1 MRKPGLCFAVAS
13 IGTWFGKSAAA
24 SGCCTSERSKFL
36 PSCRRYRR
44 RLAGRLQLERKG
56 GKNEA
61 RICRN
66 TAPRYEFP
74 GTAGGQGGG
83 HARLWGQSRGRLHRL
98 QFLWEKILVSK
109 VSLHERTLRRVLP

>member
-1 MRKPGLCFAVAS
+1 MRKPGLCSGGVGVS
-13 IGTWFGKSAAA
+13 GTAIWFGSNAAE
-24 SGCCTSERSKFL
+24 GECFTSEASKFL
-36 PSCRRYRR
+36 HSCRRYRR
-44 RLAGRLQLERKG
+44 RLVRRLQLERKG

-83 HARLWGQSRGRLHRL
+83 HARLWGQSRARLHL

-109 VSLHERTLRRVLP
+109 VPLHQRT